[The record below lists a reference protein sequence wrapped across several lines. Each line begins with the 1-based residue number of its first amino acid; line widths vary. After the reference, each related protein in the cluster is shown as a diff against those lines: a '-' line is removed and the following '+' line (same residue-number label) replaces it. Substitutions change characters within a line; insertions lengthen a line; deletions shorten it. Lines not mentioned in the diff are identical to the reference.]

1 MKNEATVQLS
11 PTWEY
16 VSDRVMGG
24 VSNGQVRLYP
34 EDGHEVAQLTG
45 DVSLD
50 NNGGFVQMAFDLR
63 PGGAPFDASRW
74 HGIAFEAKGN
84 REEYEVRL
92 RTTDLSR
99 PWQSFRAAFT
109 AGATWQ
115 RHSFLFESFQPHR
128 TDQVFDLKQLKR
140 VGVLAI
146 GRSFVADLSVRGVSM
161 VA

>member
-1 MKNEATVQLS
+1 MQLS

-24 VSNGQVRLYP
+24 VSNGRLRLHP
-34 EDGHEVAQLTG
+34 EDGQEVAQLTG

-50 NNGGFVQMAFDLR
+50 NNGGFVQMAFDLC
-63 PGGAPFDASRW
+63 PGGGAFDASRW
-74 HGIAFEAKGN
+74 QGIALEAKGN
-84 REEYEVRL
+84 GEVYEVRL

-99 PWQSFRAAFT
+99 PWQSFRAEFK
-109 AGATWQ
+109 AGTFWQ
-115 RHSFLFESFQPHR
+115 RHSFLFQSFQPHR
-128 TDQVFDLKQLKR
+128 TEQGFDPKQLKR

-146 GRSFVADLSVRGVSM
+146 GRSFAADLSVRGVSM